1 MIKFAF
7 AFLFVTGGVALPPN
21 FEDVDLAADQPDG
34 EVGIEMVL
42 VENLS
47 PPPAGGGHQPG
58 GPAEQR
64 DPRGAQHPQGQRHH
78 RRADEP
84 FQHHRAHQHER
95 RDWVEGLILV
105 SSNVLLPTAGEG
117 DDDQRAKLAAAR
129 QLQRNGEQVG
139 HSPFLAALVPIF
151 LLENLALAH
160 LFG

>member
-1 MIKFAF
+1 M
-7 AFLFVTGGVALPPN
+7 LP
-21 FEDVDLAADQPDG
+21 L
-34 EVGIEMVL
+34 
-42 VENLS
+42 ENLS

-84 FQHHRAHQHER
+84 FQHHCAHQHER

-139 HSPFLAALVPIF
+139 HSPFFGGACAYFFVGKSYFCTFVWIIF
-151 LLENLALAH
+151 YIIQ
-160 LFG
+160 

>member
-34 EVGIEMVL
+34 EVGLGMVHP
-42 VENLS
+42 ENLS

-84 FQHHRAHQHER
+84 FQHHCAHQHER
-95 RDWVEGLILV
+95 RDWVEGLISFV
-105 SSNVLLPTAGEG
+105 SAPT
-117 DDDQRAKLAAAR
+117 
-129 QLQRNGEQVG
+129 
-139 HSPFLAALVPIF
+139 
-151 LLENLALAH
+151 
-160 LFG
+160 